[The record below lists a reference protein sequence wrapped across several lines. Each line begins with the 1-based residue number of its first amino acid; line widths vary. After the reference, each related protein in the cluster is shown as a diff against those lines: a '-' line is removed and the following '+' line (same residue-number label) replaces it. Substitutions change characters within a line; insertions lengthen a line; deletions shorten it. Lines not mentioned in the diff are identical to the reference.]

1 MRRWLWVALASVLLL
16 LAACAPTTAPS
27 APAESGETGEAAAP
41 AGEKVLRF
49 GINAADL
56 GTLDPHY
63 ASSTS
68 DRTVVS
74 MIFNGLIRY
83 KPGEA
88 PELEPDLA
96 TAIPEPELVD
106 GKQVWTFTLREG
118 VMCHAGPQSEAYALT
133 ADDVVYSLTK
143 SANPDRS
150 AFAGE
155 YTGMTFEKVDD
166 LTVKVTVDT
175 PLSPNLFLPKFA
187 DYAGGF
193 IVCSKAVEALGD
205 EAIKTQPVGTGA
217 FVFAN
222 YTPQDRVTLTANED
236 YFRGRPKLDGV
247 EVRYMPDISSRELG
261 LRAGELDVISG
272 LDEAQ
277 WIEATNGKDG
287 LVVDVHGVGEVVT
300 IHFNTSIPPLDN
312 PDVRKAIAY
321 ALDRDEFLALYGP
334 GVAGNVFSP
343 VPVMFMAGGLT
354 QAEVEEL
361 GLDYSYDPEKARQL
375 LADAGFADGFDLTVV
390 SSESGQYR
398 KPYES
403 MQAQLAEVGINLT
416 VNVVDHATMHAQIRE
431 NVNPIVVYAAY
442 RPNADAYLTR
452 FYHSASIVVTGAK
465 PDTNFSHFDQ
475 IDDLIEQARVETD
488 PAAQEELWKQAQ
500 IQILE
505 DMISH
510 TLMYQNQVYARSEAV
525 DYGHPLIAVLNLNP
539 QITELTDIVR

>member
-16 LAACAPTTAPS
+16 LAACAPTTAPA